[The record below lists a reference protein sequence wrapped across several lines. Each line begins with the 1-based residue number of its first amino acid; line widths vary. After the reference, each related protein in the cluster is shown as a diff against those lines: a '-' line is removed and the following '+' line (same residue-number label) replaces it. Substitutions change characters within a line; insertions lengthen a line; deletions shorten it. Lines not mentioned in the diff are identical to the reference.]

1 MKEPEYVFG
10 LNNTI
15 EGVIKQYSKSNIEY
29 NSPSQEQTLSPFLIS
44 NTLLHDVLLL
54 ESRSHT
60 LKYASN
66 QKRKLLKR
74 TEELNKKIDKKAD
87 SIDPEDIEMVNYMKL
102 EVQNLEDEKEM
113 AVARQCFVKM
123 QLEGEKPTK
132 YFCKMNKKFQTKAQ
146 FEEILLEEVDHKGK
160 EVTRVV
166 RDQEEIEK
174 EVRMFYSKLY
184 SEGEAH
190 VDKDEIIRSIETV
203 TKINEEDA
211 KRLELEITEGEVSS
225 TLKNTK
231 NNVAPGPGGF
241 GGGILQNVLEIF

>member
-1 MKEPEYVFG
+1 M
-10 LNNTI
+10 
-15 EGVIKQYSKSNIEY
+15 
-29 NSPSQEQTLSPFLIS
+29 
-44 NTLLHDVLLL
+44 HDVLLL

-74 TEELNKKIDKKAD
+74 TEELNKKIDEKAEL
-87 SIDPEDIEMVNYMKL
+87 IDPEDIEMVNYMKL
-102 EVQNLEDEKEM
+102 EVQNLEDEKDM

-132 YFCKMNKKFQTKAQ
+132 YFCIMNKKFQTKAQ

-174 EVRMFYSKLY
+174 EVRMFYSNLY
-184 SEGEAH
+184 SEGKAH

-203 TKINEEDA
+203 TKIDEEDA
-211 KRLELEITEGEVSS
+211 KRLELEITEEEVSS

-241 GGGILQNVLEIF
+241 GGAFYKVFWKYFKQIVVGTIREVYENRELPLSQRLGIIALIPKADKDKRYIENW